1 MRLFQRFLIPNSL
14 TAGFILLPVY
24 NFLAP
29 RRGLPTSGL
38 ENLVYHLLAISL
50 VVVSK
55 YWLTCGILAVYLV
68 FVLLTYTL
76 LSQGR
81 GFKNSFLFHKNR
93 SGKGVKPL
101 FFLDQPYIP
110 SRAACP

>member
-50 VVVSK
+50 VVASK
-55 YWLTCGILAVYLV
+55 YWLTCRILAVYLV

-81 GFKNSFLFHKNR
+81 GFKNSFLFYR
-93 SGKGVKPL
+93 T
-101 FFLDQPYIP
+101 
-110 SRAACP
+110 AALKE